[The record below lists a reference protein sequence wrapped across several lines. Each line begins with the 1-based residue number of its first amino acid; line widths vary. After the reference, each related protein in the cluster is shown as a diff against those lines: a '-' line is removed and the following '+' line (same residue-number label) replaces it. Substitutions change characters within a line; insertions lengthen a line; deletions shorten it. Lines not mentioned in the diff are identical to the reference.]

1 MKPNFSLLAL
11 GALSACV
18 LAAPA
23 ITSAQAGA
31 PANARA
37 TASSM
42 ASSGSA
48 SAQASPSSAAN
59 AAKGTSSVTIAG
71 GTKMDATLVS
81 WLDARRSRVG
91 ETVQARIEQDV
102 KQGGTVLLKKG
113 TQLTGHVTEAR
124 SRAGAQGESRVSVT
138 FERALLPNGQSI
150 PFHASIVALSAP
162 RSASGTGSDG
172 AAATPAS
179 ARAGAPAGN
188 LTSTAAAPAGAAPNM
203 SNAVSSTSSGTA
215 NAAVRSPGAV
225 GGPTSSGR
233 LSSTSKG
240 VFGLE
245 GLSLSS
251 AKSKASQ
258 GSTIVSTTKNVHLNS
273 GTEMLLQATAQA
285 R

>member
-18 LAAPA
+18 LVAPA

-59 AAKGTSSVTIAG
+59 AAKRPSTVMIAG

-91 ETVQARIEQDV
+91 DPVQARIEQDV
-102 KQGGTVLLKKG
+102 KQGGAVLLKKG

-124 SRAGAQGESRVSVT
+124 SRAGAQGESRVGVT

-162 RSASGTGSDG
+162 RSASGTGNGG

-273 GTEMLLQATAQA
+273 GTEMLLQTTAQA